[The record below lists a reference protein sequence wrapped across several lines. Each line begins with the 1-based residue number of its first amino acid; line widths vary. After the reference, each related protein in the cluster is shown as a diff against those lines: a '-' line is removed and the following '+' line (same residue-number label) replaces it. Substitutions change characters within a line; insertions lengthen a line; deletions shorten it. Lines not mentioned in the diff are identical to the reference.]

1 MSKML
6 QFDTNARDSIMKGVN
21 KLANAVKVTLG
32 PAGRNVMIS
41 TDMGAPIVTKD
52 GVTVAKAIDLED
64 QFENQGAQMAKSVA
78 AKTNDIAGDGTT
90 TATVLAQAIAKEGLK
105 VVAAGANPMDVKRG
119 IDTTVEKII
128 DAIDKI
134 AIPVEDKEKIKQ
146 VATISANSDAEIGNL
161 IADAL
166 EQVGIEGVIT
176 VEEGKSADTT
186 LTIVKGMQ
194 FDRGLASP
202 YFTPNNQ
209 PITLEDAYVL
219 LYNQKITAMKD
230 LIPLLEQVART
241 NKPLLILCEDL
252 EGEALATLLINKAR
266 GTLNAVAVKAPEYGE
281 QRKRML
287 EDIGVLTNGQ
297 LICDD
302 FGVTL
307 DEVSIDM
314 LGQAKSVTVDT
325 SSTLIVGYDN
335 DETKN
340 AVTKRADE
348 IRAEI
353 AKTTSEYEVEKLKNR
368 LAKLVGGVAVISV
381 GAVTEVEMKEKKDR
395 IDDAVNATKAAV
407 AEGIVPGGGTALIR
421 AAAIAKENTHVDGAD
436 VLAGYNI
443 VMRAVEEPLRQIVA
457 NAGIEESVIC
467 NKVKLETGNF
477 GYNAKTDTFE
487 DLVKAGVID
496 PAKVTKTALR
506 NAASIASMI
515 LTTDC
520 VIVEKPEEH
529 KCECNEQAPMG
540 MPGMM

>member
-1 MSKML
+1 MSKIL

-52 GVTVAKAIDLED
+52 GVTVARAIDLED
-64 QFENQGAQMAKSVA
+64 PFENQGAQMAKSVA

-105 VVAAGANPMDVKRG
+105 IVAAGANPMEVKHG
-119 IDTTVEKII
+119 IDAQVERLIEEINKS
-128 DAIDKI
+128 

-146 VATISANSDAEIGNL
+146 VATISANSDSEIGNL

-252 EGEALATLLINKAR
+252 EGEALATLLINRAR
-266 GTLNAVAVKAPEYGE
+266 GTLNAIAVKAPEYGE

-307 DEVSIDM
+307 DEVSIDA

-325 SSTLIVGYDN
+325 ASTLIVGYDN

-340 AVTKRADE
+340 AVTQRADE

-381 GAVTEVEMKEKKDR
+381 GAVTEVEMKEKKYR

-421 AAAIAKENTHVDGAD
+421 AAAKMQLISSTNAD
-436 VLAGYNI
+436 VIAGSNI
-443 VMRAVEEPLRQIVA
+443 VIRAVEEPLRQIVT
-457 NAGIEESVIC
+457 NAGLEGSVIC
-467 NKVKLETGNF
+467 NKVKNASGNI
-477 GYNAKTDTFE
+477 GYNAKTNVYE
-487 DLVKAGVID
+487 DLVAAGVID

-529 KCECNEQAPMG
+529 KREYNVPMG

>member
-41 TDMGAPIVTKD
+41 TNMGAPIVTKD
-52 GVTVAKAIDLED
+52 GVTVARAIDLTD
-64 QFENQGAQMAKSVA
+64 PYENQGAQMAKSVA

-119 IDTTVEKII
+119 IDVTVEKII
-128 DAIDKI
+128 ETIDKI

-146 VATISANSDAEIGNL
+146 VATISANSDSEIGNL

-266 GTLNAVAVKAPEYGE
+266 GTLNAIAVKAPEYGE

-325 SSTLIVGYDN
+325 ASTLIVGYDN
-335 DETKN
+335 DETKD
-340 AVTKRADE
+340 AVAKRADE

-421 AAAIAKENTHVDGAD
+421 AASAANSVTTDNVDEIAGS
-436 VLAGYNI
+436 NI
-443 VMRAVEEPLRQIVA
+443 VLRAIEEPLRQIVT
-457 NAGIEESVIC
+457 NAGLEGSVIC
-467 NKVKLETGNF
+467 NKVKLETGNV
-477 GYNAKTDTFE
+477 GYNAKTNTFE

-529 KCECNEQAPMG
+529 KCECNAQAPMG
-540 MPGMM
+540 MSDIM

>member
-21 KLANAVKVTLG
+21 TLANAVKVTLG
-32 PAGRNVMIS
+32 PAGRNVMIF

-52 GVTVAKAIDLED
+52 GVTVARAIDLED
-64 QFENQGAQMAKSVA
+64 PFENQGAQMAKSVA

-105 VVAAGANPMDVKRG
+105 IVAAGANPMDVKHG
-119 IDTTVEKII
+119 IDAQVERLIEE
-128 DAIDKI
+128 IDKSS
-134 AIPVEDKEKIKQ
+134 IPVEDKEKIKQ
-146 VATISANSDAEIGNL
+146 VATISANSDSEIGNL

-252 EGEALATLLINKAR
+252 EGEALATLLINRAR
-266 GTLNAVAVKAPEYGE
+266 GTLNAIAVKAPEYGE

-325 SSTLIVGYDN
+325 ASTLIVGYDN

-340 AVTKRADE
+340 AVAQRADE

-353 AKTTSEYEVEKLKNR
+353 AKTTSEYEVEKLKTR

-381 GAVTEVEMKEKKDR
+381 GAVTEVEMKEKKYR

-421 AAAIAKENTHVDGAD
+421 AAAKMQLISSTNVDVIAGS
-436 VLAGYNI
+436 NI
-443 VMRAVEEPLRQIVA
+443 VIRAIEEPLRQIVT
-457 NAGIEESVIC
+457 NAGLEGSVIC
-467 NKVKLETGNF
+467 NKVKNASGNI
-477 GYNAKTDTFE
+477 GYNAKTDVYE
-487 DLVKAGVID
+487 DLVAAGVID

-506 NAASIASMI
+506 NAASIASLI

-529 KCECNEQAPMG
+529 KRECNVPMS

>member
-21 KLANAVKVTLG
+21 TLANAVKVTLG
-32 PAGRNVMIS
+32 PAGRNVMIF

-52 GVTVAKAIDLED
+52 GVTVARAIDLED
-64 QFENQGAQMAKSVA
+64 PFENQGAQMAKSVA

-105 VVAAGANPMDVKRG
+105 IVAAGANPMDVKHG
-119 IDTTVEKII
+119 IDAQVERLIEE
-128 DAIDKI
+128 IDKS

-146 VATISANSDAEIGNL
+146 VATISANSDSEIGNL

-252 EGEALATLLINKAR
+252 EGEALATLLINRAR
-266 GTLNAVAVKAPEYGE
+266 GTLNAIAVKAPEYGE

-325 SSTLIVGYDN
+325 ASTLIVGYDN

-340 AVTKRADE
+340 AVAQRADE

-353 AKTTSEYEVEKLKNR
+353 AKTTSEYEVEKLKTR

-381 GAVTEVEMKEKKDR
+381 GAVTEVEMKEKKYR

-421 AAAIAKENTHVDGAD
+421 AAAKMQLISSTNVDVIAGS
-436 VLAGYNI
+436 NI
-443 VMRAVEEPLRQIVA
+443 VIRAIEEPLRQIVT
-457 NAGIEESVIC
+457 NAGLEGSVIC
-467 NKVKLETGNF
+467 NKVKNASGNI
-477 GYNAKTDTFE
+477 GYNAKTDVYE
-487 DLVKAGVID
+487 DLVAAGVID

-506 NAASIASMI
+506 NAASIASLI

-529 KCECNEQAPMG
+529 KRECNVPMS

>member
-32 PAGRNVMIS
+32 PAGRNVMIF

-52 GVTVAKAIDLED
+52 GVTVARAIDLED
-64 QFENQGAQMAKSVA
+64 PFENQGAQMAKSVA

-90 TATVLAQAIAKEGLK
+90 TATVLAHAIAKEGLK
-105 VVAAGANPMDVKRG
+105 IVAAGANPMDVKHG
-119 IDTTVEKII
+119 IDAQVERLIEE
-128 DAIDKI
+128 IDKS

-146 VATISANSDAEIGNL
+146 VATISANSDSEIGNL

-266 GTLNAVAVKAPEYGE
+266 GTLNAIAVKAPEYGE

-307 DEVSIDM
+307 DEVSIDA

-325 SSTLIVGYDN
+325 ASTLIVGYDN
-335 DETKN
+335 DETNN
-340 AVTKRADE
+340 AVAQRADE

-381 GAVTEVEMKEKKDR
+381 GAVTEVEMKEKKYR

-421 AAAIAKENTHVDGAD
+421 AAAKMQLISSTNVDVIAGS
-436 VLAGYNI
+436 NI
-443 VMRAVEEPLRQIVA
+443 VIRAVEEPLRQIVT
-457 NAGIEESVIC
+457 NAGLEGSVIC
-467 NKVKLETGNF
+467 NKVKNASGNI
-477 GYNAKTDTFE
+477 GYNAKTDVYE
-487 DLVKAGVID
+487 DLVAAGVID

-529 KCECNEQAPMG
+529 KRECNVPMS

>member
-41 TDMGAPIVTKD
+41 TNMGAPIVTKD
-52 GVTVAKAIDLED
+52 GVTVARAIDLTD
-64 QFENQGAQMAKSVA
+64 PYENQGAQMAKSVA

-119 IDTTVEKII
+119 IDITVEKII
-128 DAIDKI
+128 ETIDKI

-146 VATISANSDAEIGNL
+146 VATISANSDSEIGNL

-166 EQVGIEGVIT
+166 EQVGIEGVIA

-194 FDRGLASP
+194 FDSGLASP

-241 NKPLLILCEDL
+241 NKPLLILCDDL

-266 GTLNAVAVKAPEYGE
+266 GTLNAIAVKAPEYGE

-325 SSTLIVGYDN
+325 ASTLIVGYDN

-340 AVTKRADE
+340 AVAQRADE
-348 IRAEI
+348 IRTEI
-353 AKTTSEYEVEKLKNR
+353 AKTTSEYEVENLKNR

-381 GAVTEVEMKEKKDR
+381 GAVTEVEMKEKKYR

-421 AAAIAKENTHVDGAD
+421 ASVIAQENTHVAGTD

-443 VMRAVEEPLRQIVA
+443 VMRAIEEPLRQIVT
-457 NAGIEESVIC
+457 NAGLEGSVIC
-467 NKVKLETGNF
+467 NKVKLETGNV
-477 GYNAKTDTFE
+477 GYNAKTDIFE

-529 KCECNEQAPMG
+529 KCECNAQAPMG
-540 MPGMM
+540 MSGIM

>member
-52 GVTVAKAIDLED
+52 GVTVARAIDLED
-64 QFENQGAQMAKSVA
+64 PFENQGAQMAKSVA

-119 IDTTVEKII
+119 IDTQVERLIEE
-128 DAIDKI
+128 IDKSS
-134 AIPVEDKEKIKQ
+134 IPVEDKEKIKQ
-146 VATISANSDAEIGNL
+146 VATISANSDSEIGNL

-176 VEEGKSADTT
+176 VEEGKSADTA

-230 LIPLLEQVART
+230 LIPILEQVART

-266 GTLNAVAVKAPEYGE
+266 GTLNAIAVKAPEYGE

-307 DEVSIDM
+307 DEVSLDA
-314 LGQAKSVTVDT
+314 LGQAKSVIVDT
-325 SSTLIVGYDN
+325 ASTLIVGYDN

-340 AVTKRADE
+340 AVAQRADG

-381 GAVTEVEMKEKKDR
+381 GAVTEVEMKEKKYR

-421 AAAIAKENTHVDGAD
+421 AADKMQLISSTNAD
-436 VLAGYNI
+436 VIAGSNI
-443 VMRAVEEPLRQIVA
+443 VIRAVEEPLRQIVT
-457 NAGIEESVIC
+457 NAGLEGSVIC
-467 NKVKLETGNF
+467 NKVKNASGNI
-477 GYNAKTDTFE
+477 GYNAKTDVYE
-487 DLVKAGVID
+487 DLVAAGVID

-529 KCECNEQAPMG
+529 TRECNVPMS
-540 MPGMM
+540 MSGMM

>member
-52 GVTVAKAIDLED
+52 GVTVARAIDLED
-64 QFENQGAQMAKSVA
+64 PFENQGAQMAKSVA

-105 VVAAGANPMDVKRG
+105 IVAAGANPMEVKHG
-119 IDTTVEKII
+119 IDAQVERLIEE
-128 DAIDKI
+128 IDKS

-146 VATISANSDAEIGNL
+146 VATISANSDSEIGNL

-252 EGEALATLLINKAR
+252 EGEALATLLINRAR
-266 GTLNAVAVKAPEYGE
+266 GTLNAIAVKAPEYGE

-307 DEVSIDM
+307 DEVSIDA

-325 SSTLIVGYDN
+325 ASTLIVGYDN

-340 AVTKRADE
+340 AVTQRADE

-381 GAVTEVEMKEKKDR
+381 GAVTEVEMKEKKYR

-421 AAAIAKENTHVDGAD
+421 AAAKMQLISSTNVDVIAGS
-436 VLAGYNI
+436 NI
-443 VMRAVEEPLRQIVA
+443 VIRAVEEPLRQIVT
-457 NAGIEESVIC
+457 NAGLEGSVIC
-467 NKVKLETGNF
+467 NKVKNASGNI
-477 GYNAKTDTFE
+477 GYNAKTDVYE
-487 DLVKAGVID
+487 DLVAAGVID

-529 KCECNEQAPMG
+529 TRECNVPMG

>member
-21 KLANAVKVTLG
+21 TLANAVKVTLG

-41 TDMGAPIVTKD
+41 NNTDAPIVTKD

-64 QFENQGAQMAKSVA
+64 PYENQGAQMAKAVA

-119 IDTTVEKII
+119 IDTTVEQII
-128 DAIDKI
+128 ESIDKI

-146 VATISANSDAEIGNL
+146 VATISANNDSEIGNL

-166 EQVGIEGVIT
+166 EQVGIEGVIN
-176 VEEGKSADTT
+176 VEEGKTADTT
-186 LTIVKGMQ
+186 LTVVKGMQ

-202 YFTPNNQ
+202 YFTQNNQ

-230 LIPLLEQVART
+230 LLPLLEQVART
-241 NKPLLILCEDL
+241 NKPLAIICEDL
-252 EGEALATLLINKAR
+252 EGEALATLLINKMR
-266 GTLNAVAVKAPEYGE
+266 GTLNAIAIKAPEYGE

-287 EDIGVLTNGQ
+287 EDIGVLTAGQ
-297 LICDD
+297 LVCDD
-302 FGVTL
+302 FGTTL
-307 DEVSIDM
+307 DDVTVDM
-314 LGQAKSVTVDT
+314 LGIAKSITVDT
-325 SSTLIVGYDN
+325 TSTLIIGYDAN
-335 DETKN
+335 EIKD
-340 AVTKRADE
+340 AVEKRANE
-348 IRAEI
+348 LRAEI
-353 AKTTSEYEVEKLKNR
+353 NNTTSEYEIEKLKTR
-368 LAKLVGGVAVISV
+368 LAKLVGGIAVISV

-421 AAAIAKENTHVDGAD
+421 AAMSVELNSNVNSDEA
-436 VLAGYNI
+436 AGSNI
-443 VMRAVEEPLRQIVA
+443 VMRAIEEPLRQIVA
-457 NAGIEESVIC
+457 NAGLESSIIC
-467 NKVKLETGNF
+467 NRVKLETGNI
-477 GYNAKTDTFE
+477 GYNAKTNVFE
-487 DLVKAGVID
+487 DLVEAGVID

-520 VIVEKPEEH
+520 VIVEKQDEH
-529 KCECNEQAPMG
+529 KCACNSNSQLNMPM
-540 MPGMM
+540 M

>member
-52 GVTVAKAIDLED
+52 GVTVARAIDLED

-266 GTLNAVAVKAPEYGE
+266 GTLNAIAVKAPEYGE

-529 KCECNEQAPMG
+529 KCECNAQAPMG

>member
-41 TDMGAPIVTKD
+41 TDIGAPIVTKD
-52 GVTVAKAIDLED
+52 GVTVARAIDLED

-266 GTLNAVAVKAPEYGE
+266 GTLNAIAVKAPEYGE

-457 NAGIEESVIC
+457 NAGIEESIIC

-529 KCECNEQAPMG
+529 KCECNTQAPMG

>member
-52 GVTVAKAIDLED
+52 GVTVARAIDLED
-64 QFENQGAQMAKSVA
+64 PYENQGAQMAKSVA

-119 IDTTVEKII
+119 IDITVEKII
-128 DAIDKI
+128 EAIDKI

-146 VATISANSDAEIGNL
+146 VATISANSDSEIGNL

-266 GTLNAVAVKAPEYGE
+266 GTLNAIAVKAPEYGE

-325 SSTLIVGYDN
+325 ASTLIVGYDN
-335 DETKN
+335 DEIKN
-340 AVTKRADE
+340 AVAQRAEE

-421 AAAIAKENTHVDGAD
+421 ASVIAQENTHVAGTD

-443 VMRAVEEPLRQIVA
+443 VMRAIEEPLRQIVS
-457 NAGIEESVIC
+457 NAGLEGSVIC
-467 NKVKLETGNF
+467 NKVKLETGNV
-477 GYNAKTDTFE
+477 GYNAKTDIFE

-520 VIVEKPEEH
+520 VIVEKSEEH
-529 KCECNEQAPMG
+529 KCECNAHAPMS

>member
-21 KLANAVKVTLG
+21 TLANAVKVTLG
-32 PAGRNVMIS
+32 PAGRNVMIF

-52 GVTVAKAIDLED
+52 GVTVARAIDLED
-64 QFENQGAQMAKSVA
+64 PFENQGAQMAKSVA

-105 VVAAGANPMDVKRG
+105 IVAAGANPMDVKHG
-119 IDTTVEKII
+119 IDAQVERLIEE
-128 DAIDKI
+128 IDKSS
-134 AIPVEDKEKIKQ
+134 IPIEDKEKIKQ
-146 VATISANSDAEIGNL
+146 VATISANSDSEIGNL

-252 EGEALATLLINKAR
+252 EGEALATLLINRAR
-266 GTLNAVAVKAPEYGE
+266 GTLNAIAVKAPEYGE

-325 SSTLIVGYDN
+325 ASTLIVGYDN
-335 DETKN
+335 DEIKN
-340 AVTKRADE
+340 AVAQRADE

-353 AKTTSEYEVEKLKNR
+353 AKTTSEYEVEKLKTR

-381 GAVTEVEMKEKKDR
+381 GAVTEVEMKEKKYR

-421 AAAIAKENTHVDGAD
+421 AAAKMQLISSTNAD
-436 VLAGYNI
+436 VIAGSNI
-443 VMRAVEEPLRQIVA
+443 VIRAVEEPLRQIVT
-457 NAGIEESVIC
+457 NAGLEGSVIC
-467 NKVKLETGNF
+467 NKVKNASGNI
-477 GYNAKTDTFE
+477 GYNAKTDVYE
-487 DLVKAGVID
+487 DLVAAGVID

-506 NAASIASMI
+506 NAASIASLI

-529 KCECNEQAPMG
+529 KRECNVPMG